1 MELKEE
7 INIKGFYLTAILK
20 IVSKINFEDSD
31 YNFVYG
37 IDEHTEDISKIKKQ
51 FKRLWLKKRK

>member
-7 INIKGFYLTAILK
+7 INIKGLYLTAILK
-20 IVSKINFEDSD
+20 IVSNINFEDKD
-31 YNFVYG
+31 YDFVYG
-37 IDEHTEDISKIKKQ
+37 IDEYTEDITKIKKQ

>member
-7 INIKGFYLTAILK
+7 IYIKGLYLNAILK
-20 IVSKINFEDSD
+20 MVGNIDFEDED
-31 YNFVYG
+31 YNFIYG
-37 IDEHTEDISKIKKQ
+37 IDEYTEDVSKIKKQ